1 MDEHLGKNVQEAKVL
16 FRCAGQIY
24 YVTGEI
30 SVDLKQRF
38 QQDMRDAMR
47 AHDKQRVNVVC
58 LLLAAFEHAQEAMG
72 KQAFDS
78 FDPDETNI
86 QPDCHQTLNEQAIQ
100 DIIRN
105 EVQRR
110 REAADLFRAGGQKK
124 RAESEETEIAILED
138 YLTKM

>member
-1 MDEHLGKNVQEAKVL
+1 VN
-16 FRCAGQIY
+16 
-24 YVTGEI
+24 
-30 SVDLKQRF
+30 LKKRF
-38 QQDMRDAMR
+38 QEDMRDAMR
-47 AHDKQRVNVVC
+47 THDRQRVNVIR

-78 FDPDETNI
+78 FDPEGANI
-86 QPDCHQTLNEQAIQ
+86 QPDRHQTLNEQAIR

-110 REAADLFRAGGQKK
+110 REAADLFRDGGQKK